1 MTAVDTQTQTPLSVQ
16 MREGSQ
22 AEHTA
27 AEGSNFLEELLGG
40 RVNQQGYAD
49 YLHRYLGIYRV
60 LEELGREH
68 SAQNTVAAALIDPV
82 LDREEPIARDLT
94 YWSNGALDASSPL
107 ASPATDAYIARL
119 QEVGSNPLAYVAHHY
134 TRYLGDLSGGQ
145 VIGRML
151 TRAFETAP
159 GEGVDFYEFPTIE
172 KVKLYKDAYR
182 TNLDSLALT
191 PEQEA
196 EVVAEVKIAFG
207 LNQGLFDELARNLEA
222 YRR

>member
-1 MTAVDTQTQTPLSVQ
+1 MTAVDTPTQIPLSVQ

-40 RVNQQGYAD
+40 RVNRRGYAD

-60 LEELGREH
+60 LETIGRQH
-68 SAQNTVAAALIDPV
+68 LANDTVAAALIDPA
-82 LDREEPIARDLT
+82 LDREQPIARDLT
-94 YWSNGALDASSPL
+94 YWSEGELTADSELV
-107 ASPATDAYIARL
+107 SPATDAYIARL
-119 QEVGSNPLAYVAHHY
+119 EEAAGDPLKYVAHHY

-145 VIGRML
+145 AIGRML
-151 TRAFETAP
+151 SRAFELES
-159 GEGVDFYEFPTIE
+159 GVGVDFYEFPTIE

-182 TNLDSLALT
+182 TNLNSLHLT
-191 PEQEA
+191 SEQEA
-196 EVVAEVKIAFG
+196 EVVAEVKVAFS
-207 LNQGLFDELARNLEA
+207 LNQGLFDELAANMDA

>member
-1 MTAVDTQTQTPLSVQ
+1 MTAVTADTPLSVQ

-40 RVNQQGYAD
+40 RVNRRGYAD

-68 SAQNTVAAALIDPV
+68 SADGTVAAALIDPV
-82 LDREEPIARDLT
+82 LDREAPIARDLT
-94 YWSNGALDASSPL
+94 YWSAGELDASTEL
-107 ASPATDAYIARL
+107 VSPATDAYVARL
-119 QEVGSNPLAYVAHHY
+119 QEIGSDPLKFVAHHY

-151 TRAFETAP
+151 TRAFETAA

-172 KVKLYKDAYR
+172 KVKLYKDSYR
-182 TNLDSLALT
+182 SNLDSLDLT
-191 PEQEA
+191 PEQQA
-196 EVVAEVKIAFG
+196 VVVDEVKKAFA
-207 LNQGLFDELARNLEA
+207 LNQGLFDELAANLDA